1 MPPAD
6 PGRVLLFSIGE
17 PIPKDICDAKPS
29 VACRSAWNLSR
40 SEDFTRFFHNW
51 LDGLVT
57 ALMWAVMAFLLAMVV
72 RYYLHRLI
80 TRVTNRIAL
89 GTVPGRT
96 RAKPQTTAAAL
107 VNERRRQRMETLSSV
122 LRSIAS
128 VVIYGV
134 ALFTV
139 LGEIGLNLT
148 PILTGATVVGAA
160 VAFGAQNTIKDLL
173 AGLFMLLEDQY
184 GVGDVVDTGSAK
196 GTVEAVSL
204 RITRLRDVNGVVW
217 YVRNGEINRLGNESQ
232 NWGRALLDV
241 PIAPD
246 QNVDD
251 IRKLLQETADALVA
265 DPDWEELILEE
276 PSVWGVQAL
285 TNDAVVVR
293 VTIKTAPNQQHKVTR
308 ELRARVKR
316 AFDEAGVSLG
326 SLA

>member
-1 MPPAD
+1 M
-6 PGRVLLFSIGE
+6 
-17 PIPKDICDAKPS
+17 
-29 VACRSAWNLSR
+29 ACRTAWNFSR

-57 ALMWAVMAFLLAMVV
+57 ALIWAVLALIAAMVC
-72 RYYLHRLI
+72 RYYVHRLI
-80 TRVTNRIAL
+80 TRITGRIAT
-89 GTVPGRT
+89 GTMPGRN
-96 RAKPQTTAAAL
+96 RAKPEGTATVL
-107 VNERRRQRMETLSSV
+107 MRERRRQRMETLGSV

-241 PIAPD
+241 PVAAD
-246 QNVDD
+246 QDVDV
-251 IRKLLQETADALVA
+251 IRKLLQETADVLVA
-265 DPDWEELILEE
+265 DPDWEEMILEE
-276 PSVWGVQAL
+276 PTVWGVQSL
-285 TNDAVVVR
+285 TNDAMVVR
-293 VTIKTAPNQQHKVTR
+293 ITIKTAPNQQHKVTR

-316 AFDEAGVSLG
+316 AFDEAGVALG

>member
-1 MPPAD
+1 
-6 PGRVLLFSIGE
+6 
-17 PIPKDICDAKPS
+17 
-29 VACRSAWNLSR
+29 
-40 SEDFTRFFHNW
+40 
-51 LDGLVT
+51 
-57 ALMWAVMAFLLAMVV
+57 MWAVMAFLLAMVV
-72 RYYLHRLI
+72 RHYAHRLI
-80 TRVTNRIAL
+80 TRVTNRIA
-89 GTVPGRT
+89 GAAPGRG
-96 RAKPQTTAAAL
+96 RAKPEGTSAL
-107 VNERRRQRMETLSSV
+107 LTHERRRQRLETLGSV
-122 LRSIAS
+122 LRSITS

-148 PILTGATVVGAA
+148 PVLTGATVVGAA

-184 GVGDVVDTGSAK
+184 GVGDVIDTGTAK

-217 YVRNGEINRLGNESQ
+217 YVRNGEITRLGNESQ

-241 PIAPD
+241 PVAAD
-246 QNVDD
+246 QDVDD
-251 IRKLLQETADALVA
+251 IRKLLQQTADDLAA
-265 DPDWEELILEE
+265 DPEWEAMILED

-285 TNDAVVVR
+285 TNDAIVVR

-308 ELRARVKR
+308 ELRARVKK

-326 SLA
+326 TLA